1 MMRSRQAEIL
11 SRLFKA
17 ARVTPQQLPEPMPEQ
32 LQTRILA
39 RWRSGPGVDDFMM
52 FVGVIFRRALI
63 GAGVVMLF
71 CIAWSYE
78 GLISP
83 PENDLA
89 LGNYEMREEVLP

>member
-1 MMRSRQAEIL
+1 
-11 SRLFKA
+11 LFQA
-17 ARVTPQQLPEPMPEQ
+17 ARVAPQQAPEPMPER

-39 RWRSGPGVDDFMM
+39 RWRSGAGADDFMTGL
-52 FVGVIFRRALI
+52 GVIFRRALI

-71 CIAWSYE
+71 CIAWSYQ

-89 LGNYEMREEVLP
+89 LGNYEMREDVLP

>member
-1 MMRSRQAEIL
+1 MRSRQAEL
-11 SRLFKA
+11 LRRLFKA
-17 ARVTPQQLPEPMPEQ
+17 ARVAPQPPADPMPEP

-39 RWRSGPGVDDFMM
+39 RWRSGAGVDDFMM
-52 FVGVIFRRALI
+52 FLGVIFRRALI

-71 CIAWSYE
+71 CVAWAYQ

-89 LGNYEMREEVLP
+89 LGNYEMREDVLP